1 MAATADA
8 DSRTERGFGKT
19 LETNRI
25 ETTPESTNSEQEL
38 GKGTGNCWA
47 KSQIP

>member
-25 ETTPESTNSEQEL
+25 ETTPESTNSSL
-38 GKGTGNCWA
+38 GLSKAKGNCA
-47 KSQIP
+47 ATSQIP